1 VAAGLLG
8 GMLPGERPTRVST
21 PHLQASLH
29 LPSISLSPYIS
40 STSQPRTCRRA
51 YISHLSPYL
60 PISHLHLNPA
70 PAGEPISPLYLPISL
85 YLLYISTPHLQASL
99 YLLYISQYLPY
110 ISAPHLQASLQRA
123 RAASLREVAL
133 PPAELGGA
141 AVAVRLPPCA

>member
-1 VAAGLLG
+1 MASQGEHSPPPPPPSPPPLDAAETPPDAAEVALAKARSGGLAVRAAFDEVAAGLLG
-8 GMLPGERPTRVST
+8 GMLPGERPTRV
-21 PHLQASLH
+21 
-29 LPSISLSPYIS
+29 
-40 STSQPRTCRRA
+40 
-51 YISHLSPYL
+51 
-60 PISHLHLNPA
+60 
-70 PAGEPISPLYLPISL
+70 
-85 YLLYISTPHLQASL
+85 STPHLQASL